1 MVASRP
7 TDAYIY
13 RSCRN
18 HRDALGV
25 QRKLRQDEQF
35 LLDFKQLGYMSKTPP
50 NPDKIREEIGEFL
63 KERYGENVAVT
74 DYDLNIPHEGTETK
88 PKGTGLDSIDFSL
101 RPTEL
106 EAYLKQYVVHQ
117 DEAVEVLAT
126 KICTHFHRRR
136 WESEHPTTEPSV
148 GRIKSNILMIGPTGV
163 GKTYIVK
170 LIADKL
176 GVPFVKGDATK
187 FSETGYV
194 GGDVDDLVRD
204 LVREAGGDISLAE
217 FGIIYVDEID
227 KIASSGNL
235 VGPDVSRTGVQRA
248 LLKLMED
255 TEVDMRTPH
264 DLASQMEAVMETQRK
279 GKAVRK
285 KVSTKN
291 MLFIMSGAFSGLPD
305 IVRRRL
311 AKGTMGFT
319 RASEIPTADAE
330 LIRRANTTDLMQYGF
345 ESEFVGRLPVVAQ
358 LTDLSE
364 EALYDVLRSPHS
376 AVIQGKTRDFAAYG
390 IELEFTDE
398 ALREIAKR
406 AHKLGIGA
414 RGLTSIVERA
424 LIKFEKLLPSSTIRK
439 LTATVDLIEH
449 PVKIAEDLLV
459 TDAINTFQRGFLEKH
474 SLVLEIPQASQQW
487 IRTNLDRDP
496 VQLVYKLQQM
506 FTNYEYGLKLANRQN
521 LEVTPDVLANPEQ
534 FLDAMIKKA
543 YAERGEA

>member
-1 MVASRP
+1 
-7 TDAYIY
+7 
-13 RSCRN
+13 
-18 HRDALGV
+18 
-25 QRKLRQDEQF
+25 
-35 LLDFKQLGYMSKTPP
+35 MSKIPP
-50 NPDKIREEIGEFL
+50 NTDKIREEIGEFL
-63 KERYGENVAVT
+63 KERYGDNVAVAE
-74 DYDLNIPHEGTETK
+74 YDLNVPHEGTEAK
-88 PKGTGLDSIDFSL
+88 PPADSVSGIDFTL

-106 EAYLKQYVVHQ
+106 EAYLRQYVVHQ

-126 KICTHFHRRR
+126 KICTHFHRRK
-136 WESEHPTTEPSV
+136 WESEHPTSEPSV

-170 LIADKL
+170 LIAEKI

-204 LVREAGGDISLAE
+204 LVREAGGDLQLAE
-217 FGIIYVDEID
+217 YGIIYVDEID
-227 KIASSGNL
+227 KIAAAGNI

-255 TEVDMRTPH
+255 TEVDLRTPH

-291 MLFIMSGAFSGLPD
+291 MLFIVSGAFSGLPE
-305 IVRRRL
+305 IIRRRM
-311 AKGTMGFT
+311 AKGTMGFSH
-319 RASEIPTADAE
+319 AGDIPTQDSD
-330 LIRRANTTDLMQYGF
+330 LIKRSNTMDLIQYGF

-358 LTDLSE
+358 LTELSE
-364 EALYDVLRSPHS
+364 EALYDVLRNPHS
-376 AVIQGKTRDFAAYG
+376 AVIQGKVRDFAAYG
-390 IELEFTDE
+390 IALEFTDD

-414 RGLTSIVERA
+414 RGLTSVVERA

-439 LTATVDLIEH
+439 LEVTVDLIEN
-449 PVKIAEDLLV
+449 PLKNAEELLI

-474 SLVLEIPQASQQW
+474 GLVLEIPQASQHW
-487 IRTNLDRDP
+487 IRENLDRDP
-496 VQLVYKLQQM
+496 LQIVFRLQQM
-506 FTNYEYGLKLANRQN
+506 FSNYEYGLKLANKQN
-521 LEVTPDVLANPEQ
+521 LIVTPEVLANPEQ
-534 FLDAMIKKA
+534 VLDTMIKKA
-543 YAERGEA
+543 YAERGES